1 VAQLAIAVAES
12 GNPALRADAVT
23 AALLAAAA
31 AGAGAELVAVNLT
44 ASASDPRVLEA
55 AKLAEEAARAA
66 EATRAVR
73 E

>member
-1 VAQLAIAVAES
+1 
-12 GNPALRADAVT
+12 VT
-23 AALLAAAA
+23 
-31 AGAGAELVAVNLT
+31 VNLT
-44 ASASDPRVLEA
+44 ASASDSRVLEA

>member
-1 VAQLAIAVAES
+1 VAQLAIVVAES

-31 AGAGAELVAVNLT
+31 ASAAAELVAVNLT

>member
-1 VAQLAIAVAES
+1 MAEN

-31 AGAGAELVAVNLT
+31 ARAAAELVAVNLT
-44 ASASDPRVLEA
+44 ASASDPRVLES

-66 EATRAVR
+66 EAARAVR